1 MESLYRKYR
10 PLTFDSVVGQQHIVS
25 TLEHAIT
32 EGRLSHAYLFC
43 GPRGTGKTTMAR
55 ILAKA
60 LLCRNAEAARA
71 EGASGCMPD
80 GTCEECELIAEGNH
94 PDVYELDAASRT
106 GVDNVREE
114 IINSVNF
121 APVRGKYKIYI
132 IDEVHMLTTA
142 AFNALLKT
150 LEEPPAHVIF
160 VLCTTDPQK
169 ILETIL
175 SRCQR
180 FDFHR
185 IGNEDIEHR
194 LAYVCEQ
201 EGFDYDDEA
210 LAIVARHAKG
220 GMRDALST
228 LEQLSV
234 FGNGS
239 VHADDARSLLGEV
252 SDQILGEFSR
262 AIADR
267 DVAEL
272 YGLIRAQV
280 EEGNDLLELTRDL
293 VAHVRDVY
301 VACVAGARAEL
312 FEGGSEQAEAL
323 AAEATAFGEHP
334 ADRLARVLT
343 VLDDAALEMR
353 GASDVRLVLEIACTR
368 LARPEAD
375 LTIEALAER
384 LARLEA
390 MVANGAVPASVA
402 AAGAAPAAAAAAPAT
417 TQQPT
422 LISGARAAAPVASAA
437 PAATSARQGGMPWDR
452 GTAAP
457 SAQPAPAPTPKPAA
471 LTSQPTSAPMSQ
483 PVAAPA
489 PAAAPAPK
497 PQLNNAAQVAAV
509 GAAETPAVEDAGE
522 LQRKWAEVVERVKAQ
537 QPSYAALLLNARA
550 TADDGSKLTVSFPTA
565 FAIKMLG
572 RADTQAVFLPT
583 VSAVFGRRT
592 VDYVLD
598 GGGTPAPQHEEH
610 SPSARAAASADPQP
624 VSSAAPASSNASAM
638 QPKAAPVAAPTP
650 SAPEPAAPKPAAPVP
665 APKPAAA
672 PAPESSDLAKA
683 PWLRSDNPA
692 GAPAT
697 GKLPTEPAPRAPE
710 RASASKTQPSAQAA
724 PWESEQV
731 PYDDAMVGGFAADA
745 GGDDLPP
752 FDVPG
757 ATPAPSP
764 AASAAAPAVATSAL
778 ASDDAPAAPWES
790 NPGAGS
796 PFGHQGAAPS
806 IPQTEDEAKA
816 LIRNVFGQATIFKPV
831 E

>member
-60 LLCRNAEAARA
+60 LLCRNAEAART

-194 LAYVCEQ
+194 LSYVCEQ
-201 EGFDYDDEA
+201 EDFDYDDEA

-293 VAHVRDVY
+293 VSHVRDVY

-323 AAEATAFGEHP
+323 AAEAAAFGEHP

-368 LARPEAD
+368 LTRPEAD

-384 LARLEA
+384 VARLEA
-390 MVANGAVPASVA
+390 MVANDAVPASVA
-402 AAGAAPAAAAAAPAT
+402 AAGAAPAASVPVAA
-417 TQQPT
+417 QQPT
-422 LISGARAAAPVASAA
+422 LISGARAAAPAASTA
-437 PAATSARQGGMPWDR
+437 PAATSAHQGGMPWDR
-452 GTAAP
+452 GTAVPA
-457 SAQPAPAPTPKPAA
+457 AQPAPRSTAPAPASKPVTPTP
-471 LTSQPTSAPMSQ
+471 Q

-489 PAAAPAPK
+489 PAPAASTVPVSK
-497 PQLNNAAQVAAV
+497 PNNAAQVAAA

-522 LQRKWAEVVERVKAQ
+522 LQRKWVEVVERVKARQ
-537 QPSYAALLLNARA
+537 ASYAGLLLNARA
-550 TADDGSKLTVSFPTA
+550 TADDGSKLTVSFPAGST

-572 RADTQAVFLPT
+572 RADTQSVVLPT

-624 VSSAAPASSNASAM
+624 VSSAAPVSSSASA
-638 QPKAAPVAAPTP
+638 QQQATPVTAPTP
-650 SAPEPAAPKPAAPVP
+650 SAPKPATPKPAAPAP
-665 APKPAAA
+665 APKPAPKPAS
-672 PAPESSDLAKA
+672 PAPKSSDLGKA

-710 RASASKTQPSAQAA
+710 RSAAPKAQPAAQSA

-731 PYDDAMVGGFAADA
+731 PYDDAMVGGFASDA

-757 ATPAPSP
+757 AVPASKP
-764 AASAAAPAVATSAL
+764 AAAAPATATSAP
-778 ASDDAPAAPWES
+778 AGDDVPAAPWES

-816 LIRNVFGQATIFKPV
+816 LIRSVFGQSTIFKPV